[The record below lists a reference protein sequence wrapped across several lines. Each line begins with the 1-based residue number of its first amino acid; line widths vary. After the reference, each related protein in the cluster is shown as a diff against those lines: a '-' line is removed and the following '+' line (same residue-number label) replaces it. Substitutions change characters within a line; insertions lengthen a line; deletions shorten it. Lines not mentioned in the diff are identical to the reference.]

1 MDEHFKVFDFH
12 RMFFGDAPASFML
25 EIVFRTIIMYIYT
38 IALLRV
44 LGKRGIGQLSTLEL
58 AIIICFGS
66 AVGDPM
72 MGAEVP
78 ILHGLTAIT
87 AVALLQIG
95 MERIINRNKKVEA
108 IMEGTPEC
116 VVDNGL
122 IIVKH
127 LDKDNI
133 SHEDLFRA
141 LRSKDVEHLG
151 QVRKAFFETSGQV
164 SVFFQ
169 SPKNIKPGLSV
180 MPYDKNSA
188 CDDDIINNTNPIR
201 YYSCRNCGHT
211 KASDQHSIASECT
224 VCNCTEW
231 APSIAPEKISH

>member
-12 RMFFGDAPASFML
+12 RILFGDAPAMFML
-25 EIVFRTIIMYIYT
+25 EIVFRTIIMYVYT

-95 MERIINRNKKVEA
+95 MERVINRNKKVEA

-116 VVDNGL
+116 VVDNGR
-122 IIVKH
+122 IILQH

-169 SPKNIKPGLSV
+169 SPRNIKPGLSV
-180 MPYDKNSA
+180 MPAESGCENHGQCLGASG
-188 CDDDIINNTNPIR
+188 TGF
-201 YYSCRNCGHT
+201 YSCANCGDT
-211 KASDQHSIASECT
+211 RQFKAGASFTDCT
-224 VCNCTEW
+224 VCNCHEW
-231 APSIAPEKISH
+231 KASTQTNDLQKD